1 MHVSL
6 PIVVTLAA
14 SAVAA
19 PLNLLPRAGRTSAP
33 AGCLAVGGSGKYKTV
48 QSAVDALSTSS
59 TTAQCIYVAA
69 GTYKEQVYIQ
79 ALKSALTIYGET
91 TDTSSY
97 SGNKATISAG
107 KSQDDGLTNDGASTF
122 RAWTPNLKVYNLNI
136 VNTRG
141 QGSQAPALSAQNDK
155 QGYYGCQFKGF
166 QDTVLSQTGKQMYAK
181 SYIEG
186 ATDFIFGQKAVA
198 WFDGVTIGVVAASKG
213 YITANGRDSA
223 SNPSYYVINKST
235 IAAAAGNT
243 VKAGAYYLGRPW
255 RNYAR
260 VVFQNTAMSN
270 VVNAAGWVVWN
281 KDDTRT
287 DQVTFA
293 EYGNSG
299 DGSKGTRA
307 SFGTKLTAALSL
319 STVLG
324 SDYKTWVDATYLS

>member
-1 MHVSL
+1 MLVSITFVL
-6 PIVVTLAA
+6 ALAA

-33 AGCLAVGGSGKYKTV
+33 SGCLAVGGSGKYKTV
-48 QSAVDALSTSS
+48 QSAVNALSASS
-59 TTAQCIYVAA
+59 TKAQCIYIAA
-69 GTYKEQVYIQ
+69 GTYKEQVYIK

-91 TDTSSY
+91 ADTSSY
-97 SGNKATISAG
+97 SGNKVTITAG
-107 KSQDDGLTNDGASTF
+107 KSQDDGLNNDATATF
-122 RAWTPNLKVYNLNI
+122 RAWTTNLKVYNVNM

-141 QGSQAPALSAQNDK
+141 SGSQAVALSANADK

-166 QDTVLSQTGKQMYAK
+166 QDTILAQTGKQMYAK

-198 WFDGVTIGVVAASKG
+198 WFDGVTIGVLAASQG
-213 YITANGRDSA
+213 YITANGRDSS
-223 SNPSYYVINKST
+223 SNPSYYVINKSK
-235 IAAAAGNT
+235 IQAASGNT
-243 VKAGAYYLGRPW
+243 VKAGAYFLGRPW

-260 VVFQNTAMSN
+260 VVFQNTSMTN
-270 VVNAAGWVVWN
+270 VVKAAGWSVWN
-281 KDDTRT
+281 NDDTRT
-287 DQVTFA
+287 DKVTFE

-307 SFGTKLTAALSL
+307 SFSKKLSAAVSV

-324 SDYKTWVDATYLS
+324 SDYKNWVDAAYLS